1 MENKSPS
8 NVSSILGVSP
18 FFVKDYINASL
29 NYSMK
34 DISKIIS
41 LIKDFDLKSKGLGV
55 SNTSNNDLLRQ
66 LLIQIIY

>member
-8 NVSSILGVSP
+8 NVSSILDVNP